1 MRISSGKPA
10 IQHSLPITQHE
21 TACSLHCQA
30 FKPPATHRVPV
41 PFRDFKGDAQVIAPR
56 VKAYLYT
63 WGEPRFTAEG
73 DRIPAKTE
81 SLDIGYIDGMLLL
94 PLVEEHNIDERSPL
108 CGHTHES
115 LMAVSVASGDATVQT
130 ADCLLATVL
139 SCISS
144 MTTTQ
149 DCCCCLQMDTLSNW
163 Y

>member
-1 MRISSGKPA
+1 MSRLAVCTVRHA
-10 IQHSLPITQHE
+10 IPLLLTGG
-21 TACSLHCQA
+21 
-30 FKPPATHRVPV
+30 PPAFMTWRGGV
-41 PFRDFKGDAQVIAPR
+41 QVIAPR

-115 LMAVSVASGDATVQT
+115 LMAVSFSTGHAMVQT
-130 ADCLLATVL
+130 ADCL
-139 SCISS
+139 
-144 MTTTQ
+144 
-149 DCCCCLQMDTLSNW
+149 
-163 Y
+163 